1 MGLEYVLYALAASFL
16 MSLLMAPKTI
26 VPKPAAFEDFEFPQA
41 DEGSPQ
47 AVYFGECWSTS
58 WMVLAAG
65 DYRSV
70 PIRKKGGK
78 K

>member
-1 MGLEYVLYALAASFL
+1 MGFEYVLYALAASFL
-16 MSLLMAPKTI
+16 MSLIMAPKTI
-26 VPKPAAFEDFEFPQA
+26 TQKPAAFEDFEFPQA
-41 DEGSPQ
+41 DEGAPQ

-65 DYRSV
+65 DYRTAA
-70 PIRKKGGK
+70 IRAKGGK

>member
-1 MGLEYVLYALAASFL
+1 MGFEYVLYALAASFL
-16 MSLLMAPKTI
+16 MSLILAPKTV

>member
-1 MGLEYVLYALAASFL
+1 MVLQLALYALAASFL
-16 MSLLMAPKTI
+16 LSLLMAPKTI
-26 VPKPAAFEDFEFPQA
+26 TPKPAAFEDFEFPQA

>member
-1 MGLEYVLYALAASFL
+1 MGFEYVLYALAASFL
-16 MSLLMAPKTI
+16 MSMLMAPKTI

-65 DYRSV
+65 DYRTS
-70 PIRKKGGK
+70 PIRSKGGK

>member
-1 MGLEYVLYALAASFL
+1 MGLEFALYALVASFVL
-16 MSLLMAPKTI
+16 SLLMAPKTI

-41 DEGSPQ
+41 DEGTPQ

-65 DYRSV
+65 DYRTAA
-70 PIRKKGGK
+70 IRAKGGK